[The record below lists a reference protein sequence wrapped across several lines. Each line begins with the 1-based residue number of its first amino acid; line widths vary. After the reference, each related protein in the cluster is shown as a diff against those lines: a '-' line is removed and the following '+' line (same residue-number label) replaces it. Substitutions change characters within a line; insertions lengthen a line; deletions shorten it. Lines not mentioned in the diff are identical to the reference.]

1 MSPRA
6 RVTGAEGSI
15 GSLERDLRAAEAEI
29 AVLRA
34 AVEQL
39 ERRLAAEQRRS
50 AQWRDLVEGSAESH
64 KWEGARPAQRDG

>member
-1 MSPRA
+1 M
-6 RVTGAEGSI
+6 TGAEGSI

-64 KWEGARPAQRDG
+64 KREGARPA